1 MNIIYEDVYEPCPSL
16 LHSSHDQRERR
27 DRKRSVSRSPSPS
40 SRKKRDEADGG
51 NSGTIVQRLER

>member
-1 MNIIYEDVYEPCPSL
+1 MYEPCPSL

-27 DRKRSVSRSPSPS
+27 DRKRIVSRSPSPS